1 MLGTICLVT
10 REEEVPVGL
19 EEEDEC
25 SQVTRSG
32 TITFCQRTHGH
43 GRAQRDEEF
52 NTIYL
57 MLK

>member
-10 REEEVPVGL
+10 REEEAPVGL
-19 EEEDEC
+19 EEDGY
-25 SQVTRSG
+25 SQVTTSG

>member
-1 MLGTICLVT
+1 MSGTICLVT
-10 REEEVPVGL
+10 GEEEAPVGL
-19 EEEDEC
+19 EVDGC

-32 TITFCQRTHGH
+32 MITFCQRTHGH

>member
-10 REEEVPVGL
+10 REEEAPVGL
-19 EEEDEC
+19 EEDGS